1 MFSSGIKIKMEEM
14 ARRFLNLVAT
24 ANSPSPATIAKDDKR
39 APAEAGTLHSCFASA
54 PDIG

>member
-39 APAEAGTLHSCFASA
+39 APAEAGTLDSCFASA